1 VSLESGSSKPL
12 LLIVEEDRLL
22 RWSLREKFASAG
34 WEILEAGEGL
44 AALNLAAARRLDL
57 ALVAVSLPDLH
68 GTALAARL
76 FAAHPGAR
84 IVLMTSD
91 DRPGAV
97 APWAGGW
104 PLVEKP
110 FDLDELVSWA
120 SSFHA
125 ASR

>member
-1 VSLESGSSKPL
+1 MSAESGSSKPL
-12 LLIVEEDRLL
+12 LLVVEEDRLL

-34 WEILEAGEGL
+34 WEILETGEGL
-44 AALNLAAARRLDL
+44 AALDLAAARRLDL

-91 DRPGAV
+91 ERPGTV

-125 ASR
+125 SPR